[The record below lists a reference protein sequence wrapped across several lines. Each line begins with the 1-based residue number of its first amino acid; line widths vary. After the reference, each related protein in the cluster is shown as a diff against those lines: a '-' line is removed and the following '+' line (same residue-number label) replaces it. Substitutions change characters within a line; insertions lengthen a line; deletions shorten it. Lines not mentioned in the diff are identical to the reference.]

1 MMKFSLNGAAP
12 VDGAAAAAR
21 LRADVPYLTD
31 ATVALIL
38 STAVS
43 EHPPAMPALGGTV
56 RAIRSGADTNDPR
69 R

>member
-1 MMKFSLNGAAP
+1 MMQFSLDGAAP

-31 ATVALIL
+31 STIALIL

-43 EHPPAMPALGGTV
+43 EHPHAMPSLGGTV
-56 RAIRSGADTNDPR
+56 RAIPSETP
-69 R
+69 